1 MADSSA
7 ALTNGAGL
15 RCPPVLE
22 STTCLQRP
30 LTARAHAFAQGKRT
44 MHLHRNLWPA
54 VLAATTIALLASPSA
69 QAGYDTPPENL
80 LKVLKAPPPPLP
92 SVDPSGRRILLT
104 TSQTYPS
111 IERVARPYL
120 KLAGVRLEPHNRS
133 RHDTRAGY
141 GIPACVADF
150 TVVDI
155 ASGQQTRVPLPADA
169 CAGPAQW
176 SPDGQRF
183 AFQNAAAESVELWI
197 GDAASGQVRKVP
209 GLQLNPIFDSTVQWL
224 DGSATLLVKRVPAN
238 QGPAP
243 ADNGVP
249 SSPDIQQALGGQGES
264 STYEAR
270 DLLASDHDEALF
282 AYYGTSQLAVVDA
295 ASGSVRDVGVP
306 AIYNGVNAAPDG
318 VHVLTEAIKPPFSH
332 TVTYQRFANDVA
344 VLDVSKNT
352 STPIASLP
360 LADHVPVHGV
370 PEGPRA
376 FDWRA
381 TAPATLVWAEA
392 LDKGDWNVTV
402 PARDRV
408 LMLSAPFTGKAKEIA
423 RTTQRFDGFDWTAQ
437 PDVAFLSEDDENR
450 HWRHTSI
457 VNVDD
462 PKQPA
467 RVLWDLSSDELYG
480 DPGRF
485 VYRRLANGAYVVH
498 QDGDAVFLR
507 GQGAS
512 PQGDRP
518 FLDRLDIRTGSTERL
533 FRSDSDAYEQFLG
546 FTAQPGTFLT
556 WHQSVIDPPNAF
568 VRTLGERT
576 DAADGEAQYASSAS
590 QLTHVLDPTPE
601 VRQISKRLVTYKRAD
616 GVDLSFTLYTP
627 PGYKEGTRLPAILYA
642 YPADF
647 ASSAQAGQVSG
658 SQQTFTRLAPYRL
671 MLLAGYAII
680 DNASFPIVGD
690 PKTAYDTYL
699 EQLEAD
705 AKAAV
710 DKAVE
715 LGVVDRDRI
724 GVTGHSHGALMT
736 ANLIAHTDLFRAG
749 VATSGSYNKTLTPF
763 GFQNERRSVWQA
775 RDVYIKASPFFY
787 ADRIKRPLL
796 LVHGEDDANP
806 GTEPIQSRKLFQA
819 IRGNGGTTRL
829 VMLPNE
835 PHWYTALES
844 NQQLVYEMLEWFDAY
859 VKNAPAESKPD
870 H

>member
-1 MADSSA
+1 
-7 ALTNGAGL
+7 
-15 RCPPVLE
+15 
-22 STTCLQRP
+22 
-30 LTARAHAFAQGKRT
+30 
-44 MHLHRNLWPA
+44 MHLHRNLWSAALAVAVVTLWSSPPA
-54 VLAATTIALLASPSA
+54 F
-69 QAGYDTPPENL
+69 AGYAVPPENL
-80 LKVLKAPPPPLP
+80 LKVLKAPPPPVP
-92 SVDPSGRRILLT
+92 SVDPTGQRILLT

-150 TVVDI
+150 TLVEV
-155 ASGQQTRVPLPADA
+155 ASGAQIPVALPAGA
-169 CAGPAQW
+169 CAGAALW
-176 SPDGQRF
+176 SPDGKRF

-197 GDAASGQVRKVP
+197 GDAASGQLRKVP
-209 GLQLNPIFDSTVQWL
+209 GVRLNPIFDNAVQWL
-224 DGSATLLVKRVPAN
+224 DGSRTLLVKRVPEN

-243 ADNGVP
+243 GGDGVP
-249 SSPDIQQALGGQGES
+249 AGPDIQESLGGKGES

-270 DLLASDHDEALF
+270 DTLASEHDEVLF
-282 AYYGTSQLAVVDA
+282 AYYGLSQLAVVDA
-295 ASGSVRDVGVP
+295 GSGVVRDVGAP
-306 AIYNGVNAAPDG
+306 AIYSAVGAAPDG
-318 VHVLTEAIKPPFSH
+318 VHVLTEAIRPPFSH
-332 TVTYQRFANDVA
+332 AVTYARFGHDVA
-344 VLDVSKNT
+344 VLDVARGT
-352 STPIASLP
+352 TTPIASLP
-360 LADHVPVHGV
+360 LAERVPVHGV
-370 PEGPRA
+370 PEGPRE

-381 TAPATLVWAEA
+381 TEPATLVWAEA
-392 LDKGDWNVTV
+392 LDRGDWNVSV

-408 LMLSAPFTGKAKEIA
+408 LMLKAPFAGKPVEIA
-423 RTTQRFDGFDWTAQ
+423 RTAQRFVGLDWTAQ
-437 PDVAFLSEDDENR
+437 PQVAFLNEEDENR
-450 HWRHTSI
+450 HWRQTRI
-457 VNVDD
+457 VDVDR
-462 PKQPA
+462 PGQPG
-467 RVLWDLSSDELYG
+467 RLLWDLSSDELYA
-480 DPGRF
+480 DPGTF
-485 VYRRLANGAYVVH
+485 VYQRLPNGAYVVR
-498 QDGDAVFLR
+498 QEGDAVFLR

-518 FLDRLDIRTGSTERL
+518 FLDRLDLKTLASERL
-533 FRSDSDAYEQFLG
+533 FRSPADAYEQFLG
-546 FTAQPGTFLT
+546 FGAVPGQLLT
-556 WHQSVIDPPNAF
+556 WHQSVAEAPNAF
-568 VRTLGERT
+568 VRVLGERAA
-576 DAADGEAQYASSAS
+576 DAAQGEAQYASSAS
-590 QLTHVLDPTPE
+590 QLTRVSDPTPE
-601 VRQISKRLVTYKRAD
+601 VRQIKKQLVSYKRAD

-627 PGYKEGTRLPAILYA
+627 PGYTPGKRLPAILYA

-658 SQQTFTRLAPYRL
+658 SQQTFTRLPYYRL
-671 MLLAGYAII
+671 LLLAGYAII

-690 PKTAYDTYL
+690 PRTAYDTYL

-705 AKAAV
+705 ARAAV

-715 LGVVDRDRI
+715 LGVVDRNRI

-775 RDVYIKASPFFY
+775 QDVYLKASPFFY
-787 ADRIKRPLL
+787 ADKIKRPLL

-829 VMLPNE
+829 VMLPSE

-844 NQQLVYEMLEWFDAY
+844 NQQVVYEMLNWFDKY
-859 VKNAPAESKPD
+859 VKNAPDAAAPAAT